1 MMQWTF
7 EKSGRF
13 YAQCADGLE
22 DLARAELEC
31 LGAEKAVPGFRGV
44 MFSAGTPSL
53 YRINYCTRLC
63 SRILAPLLTFDC
75 HSTRYLYKTAS
86 EMDWGAVFDVE
97 RTFAISSNVS
107 ESAVRHSQYAAL
119 CLKDAIADH
128 FRRSTGRRPDVE
140 RIAPDVW
147 IDLHIHRNRATISLD
162 TSGGSLHRRGY
173 RTGRVKAPIQE
184 TVAAAMLEMA
194 EWDGATPL
202 RDPMC
207 GSGTILAEALMRC
220 TRTPAGYLRERF
232 GFENMPGFDAASW
245 AGVRRSCDALMQKP
259 ADGMVAGG
267 DADPLAV
274 SAARTN
280 LSALPWGQT
289 VRVESLRFEDH
300 EGCPG
305 MTIVTNPP
313 YGLRLGERGEA
324 EATLKSFGDYLKR
337 KCDGASAFV
346 YFGDRGLI
354 GSIGL
359 RPRWRKPLRNGQLD
373 GRLALFEIRGFGN

>member
-1 MMQWTF
+1 MQWTF

-22 DLARAELEC
+22 DLARAELES
-31 LGAEKAVPGFRGV
+31 LGAEKAAADFRGV
-44 MFSAGTPSL
+44 RFSAGIPSL

-75 HSTRYLYKTAS
+75 HSTKYLYKTAL
-86 EMDWGAVFDVE
+86 EMDWEAVFDVE

-128 FRRSTGRRPDVE
+128 FRGCTGRRPDVE
-140 RIAPDVW
+140 KITPDVW

-173 RTGRVKAPIQE
+173 RTGKVKAPIQE
-184 TVAAAMLEMA
+184 TVAAAMLEMS
-194 EWDGATPL
+194 EWDGSTPL

-220 TRTPAGYLRERF
+220 SMTPAGYLRERF
-232 GFENMPGFDAASW
+232 GFENMPGFDATAW
-245 AGVRRSCDALMQKP
+245 AAVRRTCDSLMRKP
-259 ADGMVAGG
+259 ADGKVAGG
-267 DADPLAV
+267 DADPLAAA
-274 SAARTN
+274 AARTN

-289 VRVESLRFEDH
+289 VRVESGRFEDH
-300 EGCPG
+300 DGFPG
-305 MTIVTNPP
+305 MTVVTNPP

-324 EATLKSFGDYLKR
+324 ESILKSFGDFLKR
-337 KCDGASAFV
+337 RCDGARAFV

-359 RPRWRKPLRNGQLD
+359 RPGWRKPLRNGQLD
-373 GRLALFEIRGFGN
+373 GRLAFFEIHGPGN